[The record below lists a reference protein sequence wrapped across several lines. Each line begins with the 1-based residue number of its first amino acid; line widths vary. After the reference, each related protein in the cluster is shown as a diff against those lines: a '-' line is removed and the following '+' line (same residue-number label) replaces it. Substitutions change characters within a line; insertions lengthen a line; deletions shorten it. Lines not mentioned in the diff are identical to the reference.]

1 MHKIKN
7 IIALILVF
15 AGILCAGASLV
26 SFSAKYN
33 GSNIVVSW
41 QTSNEVNVKQF
52 VVQRKTLNGGYV
64 DLGVVYPQ
72 ADKDYEFVD
81 KTAFK
86 SNDQIYVYKL
96 KIVDNDGSE
105 SYSGESS
112 VVLNVSSVK
121 RTWGSI
127 KALFR

>member
-1 MHKIKN
+1 MIKN

-15 AGILCAGASLV
+15 AGILFAGASLV
-26 SFSAKYN
+26 SFYAKYN
-33 GSNIVVSW
+33 GSNIVVTW

-81 KTAFK
+81 KSTFK